1 MNLRNLSLKRK
12 LMLITTTTS
21 AVALLLAS
29 VGFVIYDL
37 TAFRRAMMDDLRTTA
52 EIIGAN
58 STAALTFDNPKDAE
72 EILSALR
79 AKPEIVAA
87 ALYTP
92 HGKRF
97 AQYLR
102 RSDLKRSLPPKKPPG
117 KGFRFQEN
125 ELRGFYEVVLQGDTI
140 GTLYLR
146 TDMSR
151 WYARLKRYEG
161 IVGLLTLGAALVA
174 LFLSSKLQ
182 LVISKPI
189 LGLAETMNKVSAMKD
204 YSLRAVKSAEDEIG
218 SLIDGF
224 NEMLSEIQQRDAAL
238 QSANEKLEQR
248 VKERTKELEQEIVE
262 HMKTEAELQKA
273 KEDAEAANRAK
284 STFLANMSH
293 ELRTPLNAIIGYS
306 EMLQEE
312 AEDLGHEDYL
322 PDLRKI
328 HAAGKHLLGLIN
340 DILDI
345 SKIEAGRMELYLET
359 FDVAKMVHDIVAT
372 IQPLVEQNSNTLEV
386 TCDANVG
393 TMRGDL
399 TKVRQIMFNLLS
411 NACKFTHEG
420 TIHLNVARQ
429 ADNGADWLIFRVTD
443 SGIGM
448 TPEQMTKIF
457 EAFTQADAS
466 TTRKYGG
473 TGLGLAITKRF
484 CEMMHGDITV
494 ESEVG
499 KGSTFTVRLP
509 AKVTLPEVEEP
520 VEPPPPSP
528 EPEVLAPPAKNTVL
542 VIDDE
547 PTVLDLVSRFLTK
560 EGFNVVTCSSGE
572 EGLRKAR
579 EVHPIAITLDVM
591 MPGMDGW
598 AVLTALRA
606 DPYLASIPVIML
618 TIVDDK
624 NLGFALGA
632 SDYMAK
638 PIQRERLLA
647 ILDKY
652 RRDNGHPHV
661 LIIED
666 DPVTRQVMQRT
677 LEVEGCVVSEAE
689 NGLVGLERVAEDRP
703 DLILLDLMM
712 PEMDGFGFIAEL
724 RKTPVWRSIPIVVV
738 TAKDLTEE
746 EWRQLNGHVERILQ
760 KGAYT
765 RDQLLREVLDLVKGC
780 AQIDPKEKQ
789 EVVHAQNSAGRR

>member
-87 ALYTP
+87 GLYTP
-92 HGKRF
+92 NGKRF

-102 RSDLKRSLPPKKPPG
+102 QDAVQQSLPSQKPPG
-117 KGFRFQEN
+117 KGFRFQED
-125 ELRGFYEVVLQGDTI
+125 ELRGLHDVVLQGETVGI
-140 GTLYLR
+140 LYLR

-161 IVGLLTLGAALVA
+161 IVGLLMLGAALVA
-174 LFLSSKLQ
+174 FLLSSKLQ

-189 LGLAETMNKVSAMKD
+189 LGLAETMKRVSAVKD

-224 NEMLSEIQQRDAAL
+224 NGMLSEIQQRDAAL

-312 AEDLGHEDYL
+312 AEDMGHEDYL

-359 FDVAKMVHDIVAT
+359 FDVTKMVHDIVAT
-372 IQPLVEQNSNTLEV
+372 IQPLVEQNSNALEV
-386 TCDANVG
+386 TCDANVS

-420 TIHLNVARQ
+420 TIHLNVAREVGD
-429 ADNGADWLIFRVTD
+429 AGDWLIFRVTD

-448 TPEQMTKIF
+448 TPEQMAKIF
-457 EAFTQADAS
+457 DAFTQADAS

-484 CEMMHGDITV
+484 CQMMHGDITV
-494 ESEVG
+494 ESELG

-509 AKVTLPEVEEP
+509 AKITTPEVEEP
-520 VEPPPPSP
+520 VEPPPPAP
-528 EPEVLAPPAKNTVL
+528 EPEVAVPSGKNTVL

-638 PIQRERLLA
+638 PIQRERLLT

-652 RRDNGHPHV
+652 RRDNGHLHV
-661 LIIED
+661 LIVED
-666 DPVTRQVMQRT
+666 DPMTRQVLQRT

-689 NGLVGLERVAEDRP
+689 NGFVGLERVAEDRP

-724 RKTPVWRSIPIVVV
+724 RKTAVWRSIPIVVV

-746 EWRQLNGHVERILQ
+746 EWRQLSGQVEKILQ

-765 RDQLLREVLDLVKGC
+765 RDQLLHEVLDLVKGC
-780 AQIDPKEKQ
+780 AQTDRKEKQ
-789 EVVHAQNSAGRR
+789 EVVNVQDSAG

>member
-21 AVALLLAS
+21 VVALLLAS

-58 STAALTFDNPKDAE
+58 STAALTFDNPKEAE

-92 HGKRF
+92 NGKRF
-97 AQYLR
+97 AQYVR
-102 RSDLKRSLPPKKPPG
+102 AKQIASPLPPQKPPG
-117 KGFRFQEN
+117 KGFRFQED
-125 ELRGFYEVVLQGDTI
+125 ELRGLHDVVLQGETV

-161 IVGLLTLGAALVA
+161 IVGLLMLGAALVA
-174 LFLSSKLQ
+174 FLLSSKLQ
-182 LVISKPI
+182 QVISEPI
-189 LGLAETMNKVSAMKD
+189 LGLAETMQRVSAVKD
-204 YSLRAVKSAEDEIG
+204 YSLRAVKSTEDEIG

-224 NEMLSEIQQRDAAL
+224 NGMLSEIQQRDAAL

-248 VKERTKELEQEIVE
+248 VKERTKELELEIIE

-312 AEDLGHEDYL
+312 AEDMGHEDYL

-359 FDVAKMVHDIVAT
+359 FDVTKMVHDIVAT
-372 IQPLVEQNSNTLEV
+372 IRPLVEQNSNTLEV
-386 TCDANVG
+386 TCDADVG
-393 TMRGDL
+393 VMRGDL

-420 TIHLNVARQ
+420 TIHLHVAREV
-429 ADNGADWLIFRVTD
+429 GAEVDWLTFRVTD

-457 EAFTQADAS
+457 DAFTQADAS

-484 CEMMHGDITV
+484 CQMMHGDITV
-494 ESEVG
+494 ESELG

-509 AKVTLPEVEEP
+509 AQVATLEVEEP
-520 VEPPPPSP
+520 VEPPPPP
-528 EPEVLAPPAKNTVL
+528 EPEVAAPSGKNTVL

-547 PTVLDLVSRFLTK
+547 PTVLDLLSRFLSK

-606 DPYLASIPVIML
+606 DPHLASIPVIML

-652 RRDNGHPHV
+652 RRDNGHPHI
-661 LIIED
+661 LIVED
-666 DPVTRQVMQRT
+666 DPMTRQVLQRT

-689 NGLVGLERVAEDRP
+689 NGRVGLERVAEDRP

-724 RKTPVWRSIPIVVV
+724 RKTPVWRSIPIVAV
-738 TAKDLTEE
+738 TAKDLSEE

-765 RDQLLREVLDLVKGC
+765 RDQLLHEVLDLVKGC
-780 AQIDPKEKQ
+780 TQTDHKEKQ
-789 EVVHAQNSAGRR
+789 EVVHAQDPAG